1 MNNGCVPTEVP
12 LTLLGE
18 GARAR
23 VIRLDQ
29 PGTAGTAH
37 LVALGVLPGAEL
49 TLLQRY
55 PAFVVR
61 VGHTEFAV
69 DDQLARR
76 IHVSEGSS
84 MF

>member
-1 MNNGCVPTEVP
+1 MAERCVPEDVP

-18 GARAR
+18 GVRAR
-23 VIRLDQ
+23 VVRLDD
-29 PGTAGTAH
+29 PGSQGTAH
-37 LVALGVLPGAEL
+37 LVALGVLPGAEV

-61 VGHTEFAV
+61 IGHTELAV

-76 IHVSEGSS
+76 IHVGR
-84 MF
+84 